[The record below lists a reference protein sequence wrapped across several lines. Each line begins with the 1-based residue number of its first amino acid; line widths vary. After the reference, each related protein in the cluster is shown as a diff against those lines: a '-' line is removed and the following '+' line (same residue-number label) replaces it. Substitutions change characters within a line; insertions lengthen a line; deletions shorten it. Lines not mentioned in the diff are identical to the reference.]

1 MGDSNEFNNE
11 YNNPTNEEPTFE
23 EDDEDKEIAVMKERV
38 KQMEE
43 EAARLREVQESN
55 ENGEQQQQQ
64 QQTAQN
70 TQESQQDP
78 QQSEDA
84 GAGEQQQ
91 DPFGAGDED
100 MQESAEDV
108 DGRSVYVG
116 NLPLSQVDYS
126 ATPED
131 LQKHF
136 AACGTINRVTI
147 LCDKFSGHPK
157 GYAYIEFAEPALVE
171 NASALNESLF
181 KGRLIKVVAKR
192 KNVPAFALKRGRGR
206 GRGRGFRGRVFRGR
220 GRGSFY

>member
-1 MGDSNEFNNE
+1 MADSND

-23 EDDEDKEIAVMKERV
+23 EDDEDKEIAAMKERV

-43 EAARLREVQESN
+43 EAARLREVQEN
-55 ENGEQQQQQ
+55 VEQKPEEDQQQQPQ
-64 QQTAQN
+64 QL
-70 TQESQQDP
+70 ESQEQSTFEGQDA
-78 QQSEDA
+78 EM
-84 GAGEQQQ
+84 
-91 DPFGAGDED
+91 
-100 MQESAEDV
+100 MQESSEDV

-116 NLPLSQVDYS
+116 NVDYS

-147 LCDKFSGHPK
+147 LCDKFTGHPK
-157 GYAYIEFAEPALVE
+157 GYAYIEFAEPSLVE

-192 KNVPAFALKRGRGR
+192 KNVPFFALKRARGRGR
-206 GRGRGFRGRVFRGR
+206 GRGGFRGRPYRGR

>member
-55 ENGEQQQQQ
+55 ENGEQQQQ